1 MKTLTGQ
8 IQKIN
13 RLSGQLTT
21 PRAAPGGGEFKDVY
35 IDALTEKF
43 SETLPMTFTT
53 TADALEDYC
62 IYGNDGGVGDLVDSR
77 YLIPVKIIGKN
88 LFDKDN
94 AEVVAA
100 YPNNSSGQV
109 TDGSSN
115 YSHSLVIP
123 LTQGDYTFSMFSP
136 KTQNV
141 RNRFRVAC
149 YSTYPAVG
157 TIAISSIYESGATR
171 DGDYTYLSFTAPAE
185 TAYALVFLWSWSVYT
200 SDVINQVIAN
210 NELQLEYGNVRTEYQ
225 SYSGNTV
232 NINVDHPLYFDDVLT
247 MADTGVI
254 IPTVV
259 GSNYLTVGTTVQPA
273 AVQIKYQS

>member
-1 MKTLTGQ
+1 MQILTGQ
-8 IQKIN
+8 IKKIN

-21 PRAAPGGGEFKDVY
+21 PRAAPGGSEFKDVY
-35 IDALTEKF
+35 IDALTEQF
-43 SETLPMTFTT
+43 SETLPMTFST

-88 LFDKDN
+88 LFDKNN
-94 AEVVAA
+94 AEVVAS

-109 TDGSSN
+109 MDGDA
-115 YSHSLVIP
+115 HSLVIP

-136 KTQNV
+136 TTQNV
-141 RNRFRVAC
+141 RNRFRVVC
-149 YSTYPAVG
+149 YSTYPTVG
-157 TIAISSIYESGATR
+157 TSAISSIYEGVR
-171 DGDYTYLSFTAPAE
+171 DGDYMYLSFTAPEE
-185 TAYALVFLWSWSVYT
+185 TAYILVFLWSGSAYT

-273 AVQIKYQS
+273 AVQVKYQN